1 MPGSSRPRILIV
13 DHDETRMRALCETL
27 RDHDYE
33 PLGFSDGRA
42 ALDAMRNRKFDLLLA
57 DLVMPGTDGI
67 LMPGLDGLKLLREA
81 QIADADLVGVIM
93 TDEGTIA
100 SAVAAMKIGALD
112 YVLKPFRLE
121 LILVVLTRALAVR
134 GLRVANAL
142 LAKSVLDHTAGLEA
156 ANTELEAFAF
166 SVSHDLRSPLTVIMG
181 SVESLIDEHAARLP
195 AAAQQT
201 LRDIMASADR
211 MTQLTSDLL
220 RLSALSRQPLA
231 SVVVDM
237 PTLVREAI
245 EELRADWANRDVDV
259 RIGDLLAGFGDRAL
273 LKQVFVNLLSNAFKF
288 TRGRDHAAVEVS
300 SERDAAGTVFSV
312 RDNGAGF
319 DLNASPHL
327 FGAFQRFHTVAEFEG
342 TGVGLSIVKRII
354 ERHGGQV
361 WAESQPDKGAVFRF
375 RLPAPVALAVA
386 S

>member
-1 MPGSSRPRILIV
+1 
-13 DHDETRMRALCETL
+13 MRALCDTL
-27 RDHDYE
+27 REHDYE
-33 PLGFSDGRA
+33 PLGFSDGQA
-42 ALDAMRNRKFDLLLA
+42 ALDALRNRKFDLLLA
-57 DLVMPGTDGI
+57 DLVMPGSDGI
-67 LMPGLDGLKLLREA
+67 LMPGLDGLTLLRDA

-112 YVLKPFRLE
+112 YVLKPFKLE

-134 GLRVANAL
+134 GLRVANAV
-142 LAKSVLDHTAGLEA
+142 LARSVLDHTAELEA

-181 SVESLIDEHAARLP
+181 SVESLIEDHAGRLPLAAR
-195 AAAQQT
+195 QT
-201 LRDIMASADR
+201 LHDISASADR
-211 MTQLTSDLL
+211 MTQLTGDLL
-220 RLSALSRQPLA
+220 RLSALGRQPLA
-231 SVVVDM
+231 TVLIDM
-237 PTLVREAI
+237 PALVRETI
-245 EELRADWANRDVDV
+245 EELRGDWASRNVDI

-288 TRGRDHAAVEVS
+288 TRGRERAVVEVS
-300 SERDAAGTVFSV
+300 SEQDAIGTVFSV

-354 ERHGGQV
+354 ERHGGAI
-361 WAESQPDKGAVFRF
+361 WAESQPGKGAVFRF
-375 RLPAPVALAVA
+375 RLPAPAALAEA